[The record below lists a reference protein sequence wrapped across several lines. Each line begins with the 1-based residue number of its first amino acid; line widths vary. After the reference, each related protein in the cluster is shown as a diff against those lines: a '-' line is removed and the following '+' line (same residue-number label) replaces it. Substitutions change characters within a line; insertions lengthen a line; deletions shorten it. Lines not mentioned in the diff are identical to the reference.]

1 MIYFI
6 LYYAEMPAADKR
18 EKALLWLMSTM
29 VYIES
34 ARGKKED
41 IPLVDGT
48 PLQGGK
54 YPVQK

>member
-1 MIYFI
+1 
-6 LYYAEMPAADKR
+6 
-18 EKALLWLMSTM
+18 M